1 MLIIMRRKEEEIIID
16 DNIRIKVLKIEGN
29 QISLGIEAPEEIK
42 IYRAELI
49 EGIKTGDEFIKPDD

>member
-29 QISLGIEAPEEIK
+29 QVHLGIAAPKEIK